1 MSAQGYLVAY
11 TYTSDALIPI
21 EDATVTVT
29 LRTSSGLMELLAIR
43 LTDESGK
50 TDQLTTPTPDLS
62 ASQSPSLEQPFTSVD
77 ITAEHPLYER
87 IIVEDVQ
94 IFPDTVTNQNLQMI
108 PLDEA
113 PEAWNQTE
121 IFEVPPQNL

>member
-1 MSAQGYLVAY
+1 MSAQGYLVAFA
-11 TYTSDALIPI
+11 YTSDAMIPI

-29 LRTSSGLMELLAIR
+29 LRTASGLTELLAIR
-43 LTDESGK
+43 LTDESGR
-50 TDQLTTPTPDLS
+50 TGQLTIPTPDLS
-62 ASQSPSLEQPFTSVD
+62 ASQSPSRERPFTSVD

-87 IIVEDVQ
+87 ILVEEVQ
-94 IFPDTVTNQNLQMI
+94 IFPDTVTTQNLQMI